1 MLISPL
7 QQQLERPPMKTRRT
21 KIPAATEKS
30 ITSYHKLTNNA
41 LIIFL
46 TAMRVKCI
54 CQKVDMPTEAQTMWL
69 VNQVRREGKLN
80 EDLIGVEIFVI
91 AFLYSFQI
99 TFTNKPLRH
108 QQHWCLAGRFKVNRK
123 MIFPQSFLVLCE
135 EGSTKLGITLGIQG
149 IQLLLTLH
157 I

>member
-1 MLISPL
+1 MADSNADLSVAAAV
-7 QQQLERPPMKTRRT
+7 RT
-21 KIPAATEKS
+21 PTNENTKNKNTCGNRKS

-54 CQKVDMPTEAQTMWL
+54 CQKVDMPTEAQKMWL

-108 QQHWCLAGRFKVNRK
+108 QQHWCLAGRF
-123 MIFPQSFLVLCE
+123 
-135 EGSTKLGITLGIQG
+135 
-149 IQLLLTLH
+149 
-157 I
+157 